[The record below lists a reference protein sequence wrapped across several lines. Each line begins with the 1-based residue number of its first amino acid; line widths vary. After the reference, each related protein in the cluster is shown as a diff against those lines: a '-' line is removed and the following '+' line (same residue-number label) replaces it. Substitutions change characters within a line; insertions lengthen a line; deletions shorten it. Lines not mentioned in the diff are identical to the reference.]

1 MKKKLILLLICIS
14 PCLFLSCATAISVG
28 KTIPKYEIAASYENP
43 KMDFIGFKVDSN
55 ILSTSSSTKI
65 STGFQT
71 PNVDTVTSEF
81 DQAKAIANTKSLRQ
95 LGYNLE
101 ASGIA
106 NNKADSYFG
115 IYSLQE
121 MELYKSD
128 SRYVTFVEVA
138 ENKLDYK
145 DNKGA
150 SVIMGAL
157 GGGFVA
163 GGLPIFI
170 LGESYKNDKYA
181 QDLAESYSV
190 LGGICTAVGI
200 PFIIAA
206 LIPTKTKIN
215 FTGMYNIY
223 LYDTQTKS
231 LIRKEVV
238 SVNCSENFKG
248 SYTYDDSSK
257 EIVRDYI
264 SQNVYN
270 SLLQKY
276 DELNTWLKNRQH
288 KFRVL

>member
-65 STGFQT
+65 STGFWT

-101 ASGIA
+101 TSGIA
-106 NNKADSYFG
+106 NNKTDSYFG

-163 GGLPIFI
+163 GGLPIFF

-215 FTGMYNIY
+215 FTGMYYIY

-276 DELNTWLKNRQH
+276 DELNTWLKNR
-288 KFRVL
+288 

>member
-28 KTIPKYEIAASYENP
+28 KAIPKYEIAASYENP

-65 STGFQT
+65 STGFWT

-101 ASGIA
+101 TSGIA
-106 NNKADSYFG
+106 NNKTDSYFG

-163 GGLPIFI
+163 GGLPIFF

-215 FTGMYNIY
+215 FTGMYYIY

-276 DELNTWLKNRQH
+276 DELNTWLKNR
-288 KFRVL
+288 

>member
-65 STGFQT
+65 STGFWT
-71 PNVDTVTSEF
+71 PDVDTVTSEF

-101 ASGIA
+101 TSGIA
-106 NNKADSYFG
+106 NNKTDSYFG

-163 GGLPIFI
+163 GGLPIFF

-215 FTGMYNIY
+215 FTGMYYIY

-276 DELNTWLKNRQH
+276 YELNTWLKNR
-288 KFRVL
+288 

>member
-1 MKKKLILLLICIS
+1 M
-14 PCLFLSCATAISVG
+14 FLSCATAISVG

-65 STGFQT
+65 STGFWT

-101 ASGIA
+101 TSGIA
-106 NNKADSYFG
+106 NNKTDSYFG

-163 GGLPIFI
+163 GGLPIFF

-223 LYDTQTKS
+223 LYDTQRKS

-276 DELNTWLKNRQH
+276 DELNTWLKNR
-288 KFRVL
+288 

>member
-1 MKKKLILLLICIS
+1 M
-14 PCLFLSCATAISVG
+14 FLSCATAISVG

-43 KMDFIGFKVDSN
+43 KMDFIGFKIDNN
-55 ILSTSSSTKI
+55 ILSTSSNTKV
-65 STGFQT
+65 SPGFWS

-81 DQAKAIANTKSLRQ
+81 DQAKAIVNTKSLRH

-101 ASGIA
+101 TSGIA

-128 SRYVTFVEVA
+128 SRYATFVEVV

-276 DELNTWLKNRQH
+276 DELNTWLKNR
-288 KFRVL
+288 

>member
-65 STGFQT
+65 STEFWT

-145 DNKGA
+145 DNKGG
-150 SVIMGAL
+150 SVIVGAL
-157 GGGFVA
+157 GGGFV
-163 GGLPIFI
+163 GLGLPMVV
-170 LGESYKNDKYA
+170 LGDNSKNDKYEK
-181 QDLAESYSV
+181 DLADSYAT
-190 LGGICTAVGI
+190 LGVIFTAVGI
-200 PFIIAA
+200 PFLIAA
-206 LIPTKTKIN
+206 LIPTETKIN

-238 SVNCSENFKG
+238 SVNCSEKFKG

-276 DELNTWLKNRQH
+276 DDLNTWLKNR
-288 KFRVL
+288 